1 MFKEIYKVIYFIIIL
16 IFVYLLFAIYFSEEN
31 IKKIKKNRVHI
42 ENSFNDYLPNLPIL
56 ENDTND
62 VIIYNSSEFLE
73 KKIKKRKF
81 WELLKKKRIENL

>member
-1 MFKEIYKVIYFIIIL
+1 MFKEIYKVVYFIIIL
-16 IFVYLLFAIYFSEEN
+16 LFLYLLLAIYFSEEN
-31 IKKIKKNRVHI
+31 IKKIKKNRVNI
-42 ENSFNDYLPNLPIL
+42 ENSFKDYLSNLPIL

-81 WELLKKKRIENL
+81 WELLKKNE

>member
-1 MFKEIYKVIYFIIIL
+1 MFKEIYKVVYFIIIL
-16 IFVYLLFAIYFSEEN
+16 LFVYLLFVIYFSEEN
-31 IKKIKKNRVHI
+31 IKKIKKNRVNI
-42 ENSFNDYLPNLPIL
+42 ENSFKDYLSNLPIL

-81 WELLKKKRIENL
+81 WELLKKNE

>member
-16 IFVYLLFAIYFSEEN
+16 IFVYLLFTIYFSEEN
-31 IKKIKKNRVHI
+31 IKKIKKNRVNI
-42 ENSFNDYLPNLPIL
+42 ENSFKDYLSNLPIL

-81 WELLKKKRIENL
+81 WELLKKNE

>member
-16 IFVYLLFAIYFSEEN
+16 LFVYLLFAIYFSEEN

-42 ENSFNDYLPNLPIL
+42 ENSLKDYLSNLPIL

-62 VIIYNSSEFLE
+62 VITYNSSEFLE

-81 WELLKKKRIENL
+81 WELLKKNE

>member
-16 IFVYLLFAIYFSEEN
+16 LFVYLLFAIYFSEEN
-31 IKKIKKNRVHI
+31 IKKIKKNHVNI
-42 ENSFNDYLPNLPIL
+42 ENSFKDYLSNLPIL

-62 VIIYNSSEFLE
+62 VITYNSNKFLE

-81 WELLKKKRIENL
+81 WKLLKKNE

>member
-16 IFVYLLFAIYFSEEN
+16 LIIYLVFVIYFSEEN
-31 IKKIKKNRVHI
+31 IKKIKKNRVNI
-42 ENSFNDYLPNLPIL
+42 ENSFNDYFSNLPIL

-81 WELLKKKRIENL
+81 WELLKKNE

>member
-16 IFVYLLFAIYFSEEN
+16 IFVYFLFAIYFSEEN
-31 IKKIKKNRVHI
+31 IKKIKKNRVNI
-42 ENSFNDYLPNLPIL
+42 ENSFKDYLSNLPIL

-73 KKIKKRKF
+73 KKIKKRKI
-81 WELLKKKRIENL
+81 WELLKKNE

>member
-16 IFVYLLFAIYFSEEN
+16 LFVYLLFAIYFSEEN
-31 IKKIKKNRVHI
+31 IKKIKKNRVNI
-42 ENSFNDYLPNLPIL
+42 ENSFKDYLSNLPIL
-56 ENDTND
+56 ENDTNN

-81 WELLKKKRIENL
+81 WELLKKNE

>member
-1 MFKEIYKVIYFIIIL
+1 MFKEIYKVIYFIITL
-16 IFVYLLFAIYFSEEN
+16 LFVYLLFTIYFSEEN
-31 IKKIKKNRVHI
+31 IKKIKKNRVNI
-42 ENSFNDYLPNLPIL
+42 ENSFKDYLSNLPIL

-81 WELLKKKRIENL
+81 WELLKKNE